1 VPRSGGST
9 QSRGT
14 MSGHSCAVRRRCT
27 ATLLLLV
34 LQGTACQAWHAEDVT
49 PQEVLATDQPTH
61 LRVTRTDG
69 KQFVLQHPVLRG
81 DTLEGVSQLGGYGI
95 PLPLRIAL
103 TDVRQVATRGFS
115 SDRTVVLLIAL
126 GAVVGG
132 AVAVAYAIAPE

>member
-1 VPRSGGST
+1 
-9 QSRGT
+9 
-14 MSGHSCAVRRRCT
+14 MSGHSCAVRRGCT

-81 DTLEGVSQLGGYGI
+81 DTLEGVSQLGGYGT

-115 SDRTVVLLIAL
+115 SDRTVVLVIAL

>member
-1 VPRSGGST
+1 
-9 QSRGT
+9 
-14 MSGHSCAVRRRCT
+14 MSARRCAVRRRYT
-27 ATLLLLV
+27 ATLLLLA
-34 LQGTACQAWHAEDVT
+34 LQGTACQAWHAEHVA
-49 PQEVLATDQPTH
+49 PQAVLAAQQPTQ

-81 DTLEGVSQLGGYGI
+81 DTLEGVSQLGGYGT
-95 PLPLRIAL
+95 PAPLRIAL

>member
-1 VPRSGGST
+1 
-9 QSRGT
+9 
-14 MSGHSCAVRRRCT
+14 MSAHSSAVGRRCT
-27 ATLLLLV
+27 ATLLFV
-34 LQGTACQAWHAEDVT
+34 TLQGTACQAWHTEDVA
-49 PQEVLATDQPTH
+49 PQAVLATHQPTQ

-81 DTLEGVSQLGGYGI
+81 DTLEGVSQLGGYGT
-95 PLPLRIAL
+95 PAPVRIAL

-115 SDRTVVLLIAL
+115 SDRTVVLVIVM